1 MLETRDLILDR
12 GKFEDYAAMYRNVWS
27 HPESAKYMQWRVTER
42 PEDAPDR
49 MRRNIEW
56 QKVHDTYFV
65 YLKATGEAIGF
76 AGVER
81 ISPTLW
87 EEGGICLGPDYVRK
101 GYGRQILQCL
111 LDYTKALGAEEFVA
125 YAREKNV
132 ASRALI
138 TSMGFTQIGS
148 EERTDDRDGSTYTM
162 LKFRRAL

>member
-1 MLETRDLILDR
+1 MLQTRDLILDK
-12 GKFEDYAAMYRNVWS
+12 GKFEDWESMYRNVWS

-49 MRRNIEW
+49 MRRNIQW

-76 AGVER
+76 AGEER

-87 EEGGICLGPDYVRK
+87 EEGGICVGPDYVRR
-101 GYGRQILQCL
+101 GYGKQILQCL
-111 LDYTKALGAEEFVA
+111 LDYAKAQGAEEFVA
-125 YAREKNV
+125 YVREQNQ
-132 ASRALI
+132 ASRALVA
-138 TSMGFTQIGS
+138 SLGFTRYAA

-162 LKFRRAL
+162 LKFRRML

>member
-1 MLETRDLILDR
+1 MLETRDLILDKA
-12 GKFEDYAAMYRNVWS
+12 KFEDWEAMYRNVWR
-27 HPESAKYMQWRVTER
+27 HPESARYMMWRVTER

-81 ISPTLW
+81 ISSALW
-87 EEGGICLGPDYVRK
+87 EEGGICLGPGFVRK

-111 LDYTKALGAEEFVA
+111 LDYAKAQGAEEFVA
-125 YAREKNV
+125 YAREKNT

-138 TSMGFTQIGS
+138 ASMGFTQTGS
-148 EERTDDRDGSTYTM
+148 EERVDDRDGSAYTM

>member
-12 GKFEDYAAMYRNVWS
+12 GKFEDWEAMYRNVWR

-65 YLKATGEAIGF
+65 YLKSTGEAIGF

-87 EEGGICLGPDYVRK
+87 EEGGICLGPDYVGR

-111 LDYTKALGAEEFVA
+111 LDYAKAQGAEEFVA
-125 YAREKNV
+125 YAWEKNA

-138 TSMGFTQIGS
+138 ASMAFSQIGS
-148 EERTDDRDGSTYTM
+148 EERVDDRDGSGYTM

>member
-1 MLETRDLILDR
+1 MLETRDLVLDR
-12 GKFEDYAAMYRNVWS
+12 GKFEDYEAMYRNVWS

-49 MRRNIEW
+49 MRRNIQW

-87 EEGGICLGPDYVRK
+87 EEGGICLGPDFVRR

-111 LDYTKALGAEEFVA
+111 LDYAKAQGAEEFVA
-125 YAREKNV
+125 YAREKNT

-138 TSMGFTQIGS
+138 ASMGFTQFAA
-148 EERTDDRDGSTYTM
+148 EERVDDRDGSAYTM

>member
-12 GKFEDYAAMYRNVWS
+12 GKFEDYAAMYRNVWR

-65 YLKATGEAIGF
+65 YLKTTGEAIGF

-101 GYGRQILQCL
+101 GYGKQILQCL
-111 LDYTKALGAEEFVA
+111 LDYAKAQGAEEFVA
-125 YAREKNV
+125 YVREKNQ
-132 ASRALI
+132 ASRALVA
-138 TSMGFTQIGS
+138 SMGFTQFAA
-148 EERTDDRDGSTYTM
+148 EERTDDRDGSAYTM
-162 LKFRRAL
+162 LKYRRTL

>member
-1 MLETRDLILDR
+1 MLQTRDLILDK
-12 GKFEDYAAMYRNVWS
+12 GKFEDWESMYRNVWS

-65 YLKATGEAIGF
+65 YLKATGKAIGF

-87 EEGGICLGPDYVRK
+87 EEGGICLGPGFVRK

-111 LDYTKALGAEEFVA
+111 LDYAKAQGAEEFVA
-125 YAREKNV
+125 YAREKNT

-138 TSMGFTQIGS
+138 ASMGFAQIGS
-148 EERTDDRDGSTYTM
+148 EERVDDRDGSAYTM
-162 LKFRRAL
+162 LKFKRAL

>member
-12 GKFEDYAAMYRNVWS
+12 GKFEDYADMYRNVWR

-49 MRRNIEW
+49 MRRNIQW

-81 ISPTLW
+81 ISSALW
-87 EEGGICLGPDYVRK
+87 EEGGICLGPGFVRK

-111 LDYTKALGAEEFVA
+111 LDYAKAQGAEEFVA
-125 YAREKNV
+125 YAREKNT

-138 TSMGFTQIGS
+138 ASMGFTQTGS
-148 EERTDDRDGSTYTM
+148 EERVDDRDGSAYTM

>member
-1 MLETRDLILDR
+1 MLETKDLILDR
-12 GKFEDYAAMYRNVWS
+12 GKFEDWEAMYRNVWR
-27 HPESAKYMQWRVTER
+27 HPESAKYMLWRVTEHI
-42 PEDAPDR
+42 EDAPDR

-87 EEGGICLGPDYVRK
+87 EEGGICLGPDFVRK

-111 LDYTKALGAEEFVA
+111 LDYAKAQGAEEFVA
-125 YAREKNV
+125 YAREKNA

-138 TSMGFTQIGS
+138 ASMGFAQTGS
-148 EERTDDRDGSTYTM
+148 EERVDDRDGSAYTM